1 MVFFKHSDRAKIGF
15 AERKWVAMINKRN
28 FTMRAAV
35 LLVALAAPLSF
46 SSAKSHAQGTTNGQQ
61 TFVDNFI
68 DPLTSSKQ
76 WDQTTNGG
84 TLLFAKGSV
93 FMKGVGGGFPVIK
106 TRQNPF
112 PVSGDWTAS
121 FGYRYTS
128 IGHFGTELICQ
139 GPNGEAIADVHQDIL
154 GQLLQVKDNVSW
166 KKADTEWHMVSFV
179 GTDNHLSVYLDGEL
193 MGERSVSVRP
203 TRISLGG
210 ILLPYSGDWDD
221 LQVAFVSVTVGKHV
235 LDKSVLHLDQP
246 PAEATTQTVSFL
258 SHAAAAV
265 NVRDDDKTLFCVVG
279 DSIHLAGN
287 TSGQHRLSRRSFL
300 IDGQPFTDLP
310 ANPNEDGYNFNWKP
324 MASGSYH
331 LDVKFTLE
339 NPFGTVVAKSVDVT
353 VLPKAPLA
361 LQQFSGPVPASCPV
375 SAHSVDTSV
384 FHPTRV
390 EFFLNDQSVGT
401 ANQAPFQ
408 ATLPISKQSP
418 GSYTVSYQ
426 AYDAQG
432 ARWNGE
438 AETVTVP
445 LRVKLT
451 TPASVDLASEKDQ
464 THFTADIVPG
474 LKIVRVD
481 YSVDDQ
487 RVASTTTPPYDA
499 PVNLSAFKS
508 GSHLVKAEVLIED
521 GETFINPPTTLTLT
535 NQPDDVRQAQLA
547 KDEADKKARLQKEE
561 QDRQAKIDKQ
571 VADQI
576 SVRLAAERDAKLK
589 EESYRQEIAD
599 NTVRAVSNNQVSVVL
614 NGELLKAAASVGDT
628 YLFSLRIT
636 NHSSKTI
643 GPIEPDMR
651 FDDFSFTEPLAYD
664 ESLSNPF
671 DNNGFPLKY
680 LTDRYHDLVVPA
692 NSSKVISYFAYDTL
706 SEDKSKKP
714 TRVSFMGTLRG
725 FSITLKP

>member
-1 MVFFKHSDRAKIGF
+1 MVFFKHFKCAKLGF
-15 AERKWVAMINKRN
+15 AERKWGAMINKRKL
-28 FTMRAAV
+28 TIRAAV
-35 LLVALAAPLSF
+35 LLVALVAPLSF
-46 SSAKSHAQGTTNGQQ
+46 SSAKSHAQSITNGQQ

-68 DPLTSSKQ
+68 DTLTSSKQ

-93 FMKGVGGGFPVIK
+93 FMKGVGGGFPTIK

-139 GPNGEAIADVHQDIL
+139 GPDGEAIADVHQDIL

-179 GTDNHLSVYLDGEL
+179 WTDNHLSVYLDGEL

-221 LQVAFVSVTVGKHV
+221 LQVAFVSVTAGKHV
-235 LDKSVLHLDQP
+235 LDKSALHLDSQ
-246 PAEATTQTVSFL
+246 PAEASTQTTSFL
-258 SHAAAAV
+258 SHEAAAL
-265 NVRDDDKTLFCVVG
+265 NVRDDDKILFCVLG
-279 DSIHLAGN
+279 DTVHLAGT
-287 TSGQHRLSRRSFL
+287 TSGQHRLSRRSL
-300 IDGQPFTDLP
+300 QINGQPFTDLP
-310 ANPNEDGYNFNWKP
+310 ANPNEDGYSFDWKP
-324 MASGSYH
+324 TAPGTYH
-331 LDVKFTLE
+331 LDVKFMLE

-361 LQQFSGPVPASCPV
+361 LQQFSGPVPASCPLT
-375 SAHSVDTSV
+375 AQSVDASV
-384 FHPTRV
+384 FHPNRV
-390 EFFLNDQSVGT
+390 EFFLNNQSVGT

-408 ATLPISKQSP
+408 VTLPISKQSP

-451 TPASVDLASEKDQ
+451 TPSAVTLASKKEQ

-499 PVNLSAFKS
+499 PVNLSAFNS
-508 GSHLVKAEVLIED
+508 GSHSVKAEVLIED
-521 GETFINPPTTLTLT
+521 GETFCNPPTTLTLI
-535 NQPDDVRQAQLA
+535 NQPDDARLAQLA
-547 KDEADKKARLQKEE
+547 KDEASRQALLQKQERE
-561 QDRQAKIDKQ
+561 RQAYITKQ
-571 VADQI
+571 SADEAAAKVAAEVYAKQQEEAYKKGIADYTIIAAKQNLI
-576 SVRLAAERDAKLK
+576 SVALDGNISKF
-589 EESYRQEIAD
+589 
-599 NTVRAVSNNQVSVVL
+599 NNC
-614 NGELLKAAASVGDT
+614 
-628 YLFSLRIT
+628 YLFTLKVT
-636 NHSSKTI
+636 NRGNKTI
-643 GPIEPDMR
+643 GPLMTEIR
-651 FDDFSFTEPLAYD
+651 FDDFSSDTPLAY
-664 ESLSNPF
+664 NGTMPQPF
-671 DNNGFPLKY
+671 DENGFPLKY
-680 LTDRYHDLVVPA
+680 LQDDYHDLVVPGNTTKSFNYFVL
-692 NSSKVISYFAYDTL
+692 NSFGSQQAR
-706 SEDKSKKP
+706 KP
-714 TRVSFMGTLRG
+714 TRISFIGTLRVL
-725 FSITLKP
+725 SISLNPY